1 MIRIYS
7 FETTTAGADTV
18 ALVVIVVIAVVTAA
32 TGVMALVTVDTVMAP
47 TVGIL
52 PDTVITIIAEAVAIK
67 RKQLDIVITDSTL
80 M

>member
-18 ALVVIVVIAVVTAA
+18 ALVVIVVTAA

>member
-1 MIRIYS
+1 M
-7 FETTTAGADTV
+7 
-18 ALVVIVVIAVVTAA
+18 VTAA

>member
-7 FETTTAGADTV
+7 FETATAGADTV